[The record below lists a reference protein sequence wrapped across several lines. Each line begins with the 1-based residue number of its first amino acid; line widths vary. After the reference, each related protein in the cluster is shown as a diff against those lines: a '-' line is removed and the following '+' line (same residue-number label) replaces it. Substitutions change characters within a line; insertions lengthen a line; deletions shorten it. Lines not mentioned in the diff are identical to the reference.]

1 MIVVCWKT
9 NLFKK
14 TKEVQFSKNINFTTK
29 ASLNNRLKG
38 LLQGKMKSQI
48 VWFRKR
54 GLVCLKKKEK
64 RRKQKKD
71 SSFDICFEGRSGKIW
86 LDELRQFFNLN
97 GKRFR
102 KWQRTRQSWERA
114 VDSKSQILLI
124 KITLNWK
131 QIGVKRGW
139 VENEDLRPK
148 TQKRRAPSRSLINI

>member
-29 ASLNNRLKG
+29 ASLKNRLKG
-38 LLQGKMKSQI
+38 LLQGKMKSH
-48 VWFRKR
+48 VVCFRKR

-71 SSFDICFEGRSGKIW
+71 SIFDICFEGRSGKIW
-86 LDELRQFFNLN
+86 LDVELRQFFNLN

-102 KWQRTRQSWERA
+102 KRERTRQKWERA
-114 VDSKSQILLI
+114 IDSKSQILLI

-131 QIGVKRGW
+131 QMVWKEGG
-139 VENEDLRPK
+139 
-148 TQKRRAPSRSLINI
+148 

>member
-29 ASLNNRLKG
+29 ASLKNRLKG
-38 LLQGKMKSQI
+38 LLQGKLKSHV

-71 SSFDICFEGRSGKIW
+71 SIFDICFEGRFGSMSSFGSFLIW
-86 LDELRQFFNLN
+86 TVNALEKESAPVRSENVLSTPKAKFF
-97 GKRFR
+97 
-102 KWQRTRQSWERA
+102 
-114 VDSKSQILLI
+114 
-124 KITLNWK
+124 
-131 QIGVKRGW
+131 
-139 VENEDLRPK
+139 
-148 TQKRRAPSRSLINI
+148 